1 VPLFTTDLYP
11 LRNIDWPGARSE
23 QETKIQDGSSQLF
36 LFDQS
41 EKQQQLASLMRLS
54 LISTMEKLQDDIL
67 KISGAPSLLGLPIRT
82 HLKKKSG
89 A

>member
-1 VPLFTTDLYP
+1 MPQYTMDRYP
-11 LRNIDWPGARSE
+11 LWNTDWPGARSE
-23 QETKIQDGSSQLF
+23 QETKIVDGSSQLF

-41 EKQQQLASLMRLS
+41 GRQQQLAGLTRLS
-54 LISTMEKLQDDIL
+54 LISMMAKLQEDIL
-67 KISGAPSLLGLPIRT
+67 KVSGVPSLLGLPIRT